1 MELFKRKSSS
11 LRGTH
16 VLFLKTR
23 LFNEASMLPMAVATS
38 WAGFVYPLGLPR
50 DIKFSEADK
59 KGILIWGG
67 ASSVGSVAIQIAKS
81 LGFKVYA
88 TASSKHHVYLKSLG
102 ASDVF
107 DYKDKKVVE
116 NIVNAVKKDGVS
128 MNVGYDAVGS
138 LKECMDILKALN
150 PQGKSTL
157 ASAPPLKEDDPKVEG
172 VEAKFVANP
181 TDAKERDDFYE
192 FVLLKEKLAS
202 GEFVPSP
209 KMQIV
214 DGLKDAQK
222 GLDV

>member
-1 MELFKRKSSS
+1 
-11 LRGTH
+11 
-16 VLFLKTR
+16 
-23 LFNEASMLPMAVATS
+23 
-38 WAGFVYPLGLPR
+38 LPR

-192 FVLLKEKLAS
+192 FV
-202 GEFVPSP
+202 FNV
-209 KMQIV
+209 
-214 DGLKDAQK
+214 
-222 GLDV
+222 